1 MKPVINTLLMAAA
14 LATTV
19 VSAGAATIAHSKT
32 IVVESPAQL
41 PVLAENAGEAMYLY
55 DTGDGRTLLYIEGQ
69 GGHELSALDVTDP
82 ARIKALTKTQLATK
96 TAFDFVQDVGGRGEL
111 IRYRDGSGVALLSF
125 KKCTHPVLAEGPTLD
140 RADSSEAL
148 GETGLLLIANDVVRK
163 PTSDP
168 RNYKVLDTS
177 NPSQPTLLASITV
190 VKQCLTKADTGTLF
204 LLNDEGVTVV
214 RRLRVE
220 QEHQIDLAVQ
230 RGN

>member
-14 LATTV
+14 LATTAL
-19 VSAGAATIAHSKT
+19 SAGAATIPHSKT
-32 IVVESPAQL
+32 IVVESPSQL
-41 PVLAENAGEAMYLY
+41 PVLAEKAGEAMYLY
-55 DTGDGRTLLYIEGQ
+55 DTGDGRTLLYLEGQ

-82 ARIKALTKTQLATK
+82 ARIKAVTKIGLAAK
-96 TAFDFVQDVGGRGEL
+96 TVFDFVQDVGGRGEL

-125 KKCTHPVLAEGPTLD
+125 KKCKHPVLAEGPTLD
-140 RADSSEAL
+140 RAGSSEAL
-148 GETGLLLIANDVVRK
+148 GETGLLLTSDDVVRK

-168 RNYKVLDTS
+168 RNYTVLDTS
-177 NPSQPTLLASITV
+177 NPSQPALLASIPV

-204 LLNDEGVTVV
+204 LLNNDGVTVV

-220 QEHQIDLAVQ
+220 QEHQIDLTVQ

>member
-1 MKPVINTLLMAAA
+1 MKRVINTLLMAAA
-14 LATTV
+14 LATTA
-19 VSAGAATIAHSKT
+19 VSAEAATIPHTKT
-32 IVVESPAQL
+32 IVVESPSQL

-69 GGHELSALDVTDP
+69 GGHELLALDATDP
-82 ARIKALTKTQLATK
+82 ARIKAVTKTQLATK
-96 TAFDFVQDVGGRGEL
+96 TAFDFVQDVGDSGEL

-125 KKCTHPVLAEGPTLD
+125 KNWKHPVLAKGPTLD
-140 RADSSEAL
+140 RVDSSEAL
-148 GETGLLLIANDVVRK
+148 GETGLLLASNDVVRK
-163 PTSDP
+163 AISDP

-177 NPSQPTLLASITV
+177 NPSQPTLVASIPV

-220 QEHQIDLAVQ
+220 QEHQSDLGAQ

>member
-14 LATTV
+14 LATTA
-19 VSAGAATIAHSKT
+19 VSAGAATIPHSKT
-32 IVVESPAQL
+32 IVVESPSQL
-41 PVLAENAGEAMYLY
+41 PVLAENDSEAMCLY
-55 DTGDGRTLLYIEGQ
+55 ETGDGRTLLYIEGQ
-69 GGHELSALDVTDP
+69 GGHELTVLDVTDP
-82 ARIKALTKTQLATK
+82 ARIKAVTRTQLASK

-111 IRYRDGSGVALLSF
+111 IRFRDGSGVALISF
-125 KKCTHPVLAEGPTLD
+125 KNWKRPVLAEGLTSD
-140 RADSSEAL
+140 QADSSEAL
-148 GETGLLLIANDVVRK
+148 GETGLLLVSNDVVRK

-168 RNYKVLDTS
+168 RNYKVIDTS
-177 NPSQPTLLASITV
+177 NPSQPALLASIPV

-204 LLNDEGVTVV
+204 LLNSEGVTVV

>member
-14 LATTV
+14 LATTA
-19 VSAGAATIAHSKT
+19 VSAGAATIPHSKT
-32 IVVESPAQL
+32 IVVESPSQF
-41 PVLAENAGEAMYLY
+41 PVLAETAGEAMYLY
-55 DTGDGRTLLYIEGQ
+55 DTGDGRAILYVEGQ

-82 ARIKALTKTQLATK
+82 AGIKAVTKTQLATK

-125 KKCTHPVLAEGPTLD
+125 KKWKHPMLAEGPTLD
-140 RADSSEAL
+140 QADSWEAL
-148 GETGLLLIANDVVRK
+148 GETGLLLTSNEVVRK
-163 PTSDP
+163 ATTDP
-168 RNYKVLDTS
+168 RNYRVLDTS

-220 QEHQIDLAVQ
+220 QEHQSDLGAQ